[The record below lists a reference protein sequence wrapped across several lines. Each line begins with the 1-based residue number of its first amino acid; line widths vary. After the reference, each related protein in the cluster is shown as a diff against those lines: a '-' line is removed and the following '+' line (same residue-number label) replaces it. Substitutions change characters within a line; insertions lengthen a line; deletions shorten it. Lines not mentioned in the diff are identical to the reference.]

1 VGWRGAS
8 FTNIGLTFEV
18 SLRGCVLQG
27 IILRERVALAREVT
41 RVSGRGVML
50 FKLVSENGAEL
61 GASDGKA
68 SMAN

>member
-27 IILRERVALAREVT
+27 ILRERVALAREVT